1 MMQACLER
9 ACMPDKGRICPKN
22 HHIAVHNTTPRQ
34 CHAST
39 VCFGSGGRPGS
50 NREVGDIVTRHGW
63 IAFGVAGLYL
73 AGARLPAWIGDP
85 DLVRVLLAMPVG

>member
-1 MMQACLER
+1 
-9 ACMPDKGRICPKN
+9 MPCVNRLPCSD
-22 HHIAVHNTTPRQ
+22 
-34 CHAST
+34 
-39 VCFGSGGRPGS
+39 GRPGS

-85 DLVRVLLAMPVG
+85 ALVRVLLAMPVGLLVGLVAGRGARCLA